1 MEDELLTIDEVA
13 DILKVHKSHVFR
25 LMKDG
30 EFPLVRRGT
39 KYTRILRS
47 DLESFVQKY
56 RRGASR
62 MEAKK

>member
-30 EFPLVRRGT
+30 EFPVVRRGT

-62 MEAKK
+62 MEVKK